1 MRRAARRG
9 KHVMVNSPY
18 RRVLA
23 VPALRVVL
31 PAMSVSSA
39 GDGMTLVAVPWLA
52 LRLVPPAQ
60 AGAFT
65 AIAVAAYTLPG
76 VLLGLPLGRFLGG
89 WDGRRLLAA
98 NSAVRGVCLIG
109 VPVAAGLGS
118 LSPAAYVALL
128 ACSSLLMPWSGAAKL
143 TMIAELVPPAYLRT
157 GNALVGAQDW
167 LANLAGP
174 ALGGA
179 LIAAYGAP
187 IVLGLDAVSWLLL
200 GAATAWTRRRWPPAP
215 VSSDPKG
222 PHGTLRLLA
231 RNRGILALITLTF
244 VFFLLYGPVEVAL
257 PVYVARAYHSAWLLG
272 LFWALL
278 SGGALIGAVLTG
290 ALRRLPLWPA
300 ALTIIAGW
308 GATLLPLGF
317 GAPLPVAI
325 AGFTLGG
332 LVYAPYSPLARELL
346 QRGTP
351 PDLLARTSA
360 AWSSV
365 ASLAPALGMLLAG
378 PVVAA
383 AGAQATLLYSALATI
398 ALALVA
404 VMVAATRL
412 RGRPRPAPDTPWPPA
427 AEPAPGPRPDANG

>member
-9 KHVMVNSPY
+9 EHVMVTSPY
-18 RRVLA
+18 RQVLA

-31 PAMSVSSA
+31 PAMSLSSA

-52 LRLVPPAQ
+52 LRLAPPGR
-60 AGAFT
+60 AGVFT
-65 AIAVAAYTLPG
+65 ALAVAAYALPG
-76 VLLGLPLGRFLGG
+76 VLLGLPLGRFIGG

-98 NSAVRGVCLIG
+98 NSAVRGVCLAG
-109 VPVAAGLGS
+109 VPVAAGLGL
-118 LSPAAYVALL
+118 LSPTAYVVLL
-128 ACSSLLMPWSGAAKL
+128 ACSSLLMPWSGAAKP

-157 GNALVGAQDW
+157 GNALIGAQDW

-174 ALGGA
+174 ALGGV

-187 IVLGLDAVSWLLL
+187 TVLGLDAATWLLL
-200 GAATAWTRRRWPPAP
+200 GAAAAWTRRRWPPAL
-215 VSSDPKG
+215 VSRDVEG
-222 PHGTLRLLA
+222 PRGTLRLLA
-231 RNRGILALITLTF
+231 RNRGILALLTLTF

-257 PVYVARAYHSAWLLG
+257 PVYVARAYDSSSLLG

-308 GATLLPLGF
+308 GATLLPLGL
-317 GAPLPVAI
+317 GAPLPVAV

-360 AWSSV
+360 AWSSA
-365 ASLAPALGMLLAG
+365 ASLAPSLGMLLAG
-378 PVVAA
+378 PVIAA
-383 AGAQATLLYSALATI
+383 SGAQATLLYSALATI
-398 ALALVA
+398 ALALGA
-404 VMVAATRL
+404 VMVATTRL
-412 RGRPRPAPDTPWPPA
+412 RGRRAPAPDTPWPPGA
-427 AEPAPGPRPDANG
+427 GPAPDPRPDAGG